1 MMNDHE
7 VSEDAAAQPDSS
19 DVANPDAV
27 NPDVT
32 QSEGNPRAA
41 RPAERKR
48 VSWPNRRRSRN
59 PVPSGSKSDLQ
70 RLAARRWDSLT
81 KLSRRTQPG
90 GQ

>member
-1 MMNDHE
+1 MMNDYE
-7 VSEDAAAQPDSS
+7 EREDTASQPDSS
-19 DVANPDAV
+19 DAA
-27 NPDVT
+27 T
-32 QSEGNPRAA
+32 QPGGNPVAA
-41 RPAERKR
+41 RPTDRKR
-48 VSWPNRRRSRN
+48 VSWPSRRRSRN